1 MATGFNT
8 DLGSLSGAGA
18 ASQLSYQANANA
30 DIDKLKNAA
39 KGVSDESTDEEL
51 MDVCKQFESYLLE
64 QVMKEMEKT
73 TKVFAP
79 EDKND
84 STSKLVDLYKDKVMQ
99 QAASDLTD
107 KQGLGIA
114 QMMYENLKNTYYN
127 GLTAEEVEAE
137 LAAREEEKKAEVVSK
152 TADVSD
158 ESAGQTVEEVK
169 QAQ

>member
-18 ASQLSYQANANA
+18 ASQLSYQTNANA
-30 DIDKLKNAA
+30 DLDKLKNAA

-79 EDKND
+79 EEESD
-84 STSKLVDLYKDKVMQ
+84 STSKLVDMYKDKVMQ

-107 KQGLGIA
+107 QQGLGIA
-114 QMMYENLKNTYYN
+114 QMMYENLKNNYYK

-137 LAAREEEKKAEVVSK
+137 LAARQEEAKA
-152 TADVSD
+152 
-158 ESAGQTVEEVK
+158 
-169 QAQ
+169 